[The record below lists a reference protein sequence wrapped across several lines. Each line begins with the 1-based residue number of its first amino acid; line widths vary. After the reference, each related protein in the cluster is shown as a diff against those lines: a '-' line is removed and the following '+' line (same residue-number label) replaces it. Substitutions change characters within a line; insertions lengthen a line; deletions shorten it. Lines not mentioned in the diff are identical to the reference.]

1 MAARHRQGNTRR
13 SLTSVPRVGDSSPAT
28 AALGYTPG
36 DHGETGEAPQDAQ
49 RNSPGHP
56 VAVRVDRYE
65 GVDRGHAR
73 DQQDQKETL
82 HGGDPTSGDSGGR
95 RTHRE
100 YIGLSIV
107 ILVDE

>member
-1 MAARHRQGNTRR
+1 
-13 SLTSVPRVGDSSPAT
+13 
-28 AALGYTPG
+28 
-36 DHGETGEAPQDAQ
+36 
-49 RNSPGHP
+49 

-73 DQQDQKETL
+73 DQQDQEETL
-82 HGGDPTSGDSGGR
+82 HGGDPSSGDSGGR